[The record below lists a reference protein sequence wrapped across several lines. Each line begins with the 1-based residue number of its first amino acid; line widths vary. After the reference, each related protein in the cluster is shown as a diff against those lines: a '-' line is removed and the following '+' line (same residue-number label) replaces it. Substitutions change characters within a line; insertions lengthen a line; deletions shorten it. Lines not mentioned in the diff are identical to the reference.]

1 LKAVLLY
8 EHGKIENLTYTE
20 DYPIPVLKENEILV
34 KVKGVALNH
43 LDLFVRK
50 GLPGLKLEMP
60 HILGSDISGT
70 ISKVG
75 SKVINRD
82 FHKEQKVVVD
92 PGLYDGTCEFCCQ
105 GQHSLCR
112 NYGIL
117 GEHQRGGYAEYIAVP
132 ESNIIPVPDTSPIS
146 LLDAAAVPLTF
157 MTAYRMLMSRAKL
170 KIGEDVLITGIS
182 GGVASAALQ
191 IAKTMGARTFVTSST
206 DEKLNKAKDLGA
218 DFLINYQTNPDYHK
232 EVYQLTHKR
241 GVDVVIDSAGEATWE
256 KSMRSLRKGGRMV
269 TCGATTGPMATTNIR
284 LLFWKQLDL
293 LGSTMGTRSD
303 LNNVLDLVWK
313 GKIKPVVDRI
323 LPLKEA
329 QKAHE
334 YLEDGKQFGKIILEP
349 EN

>member
-70 ISKVG
+70 ISKIG
-75 SKVINRD
+75 SKV
-82 FHKEQKVVVD
+82 
-92 PGLYDGTCEFCCQ
+92 
-105 GQHSLCR
+105 
-112 NYGIL
+112 
-117 GEHQRGGYAEYIAVP
+117 QRGGYAEYIAVP

-303 LNNVLDLVWK
+303 
-313 GKIKPVVDRI
+313 
-323 LPLKEA
+323 A